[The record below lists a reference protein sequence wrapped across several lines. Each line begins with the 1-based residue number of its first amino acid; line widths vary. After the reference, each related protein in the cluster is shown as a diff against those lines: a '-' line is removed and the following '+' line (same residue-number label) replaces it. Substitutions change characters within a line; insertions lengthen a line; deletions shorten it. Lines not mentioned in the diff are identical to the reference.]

1 MGRPEAGNGATAPTE
16 GDAGPPQS
24 WPLGRALAQLGGA
37 YVLAENAQGLVVVD
51 MHAAHERIVYE
62 RLKRDAQAD
71 GALPA
76 QPLLVP
82 QVFAAADVHVT
93 GIDGSETARAM
104 YRGPAG
110 SFLLHDLTRTQLY
123 APATLAWSCEFVE
136 HVEQKYV
143 PDYMHTFK
151 SCLTVAMTYAA
162 PGQAGH
168 HHVNCQPADHWIGA
182 FAAIGL
188 AFDEPTTTRLRKL
201 DPDTHFAERGMVF
214 RQCS

>member
-1 MGRPEAGNGATAPTE
+1 MTNIGRMICE
-16 GDAGPPQS
+16 GH
-24 WPLGRALAQLGGA
+24 LGGFIEGGDPKT
-37 YVLAENAQGLVVVD
+37 YCPNVWDYFINEEKVPSMVD
-51 MHAAHERIVYE
+51 VGCGIGVACEH
-62 RLKRDAQAD
+62 
-71 GALPA
+71 
-76 QPLLVP
+76 
-82 QVFAAADVHVT
+82 FAAAGVHVT
-93 GIDGSETARAM
+93 GIDGSETAKAM

-143 PDYMHTFK
+143 PNYMHTFK

-168 HHVNCQPADHWIGA
+168 HHVNCQPGDYWIGA

-188 AFDEPTTTRLRKL
+188 AFDEPTTTRLRTL

-214 RQCS
+214 RRCN